1 MSMSLNAIIEEQM
14 ECVSGPQK
22 LGFQTVGDDEQQEWC
37 VCAQQIKE
45 TKRILLATAVAMDEP
60 INFLAYRKELVELAD
75 QLLEMVDQTKE
86 KWEHFNYHA
95 DRDLTTLSKII
106 GVEEL
111 SKQADQYLHWRDRK
125 RIKEKWGF

>member
-1 MSMSLNAIIEEQM
+1 MTLNAIIDQGL

-22 LGFQTVGDDEQQEWC
+22 LDFQDDEQQEWC

-45 TKRILLATAVAMDEP
+45 TKTILLATAVAMDEP
-60 INFLAYRKELVELAD
+60 INMLQYRKELVELAD

-95 DRDLTTLSKII
+95 DQDLYTLSII
-106 GVEEL
+106 LGVKEL
-111 SKQADQYLHWRDRK
+111 ADQADQYLHWRDRK